1 MSDWPWPEDDR
12 LGRRSRVARM
22 YRDRLADADA
32 AACAELDEVMTA
44 LRQSWIYDGG
54 TNFDNHDLLTLEEA
68 AEWAD
73 VARNTVQKWIARGH
87 LERRV
92 NADRQVAV
100 LMAELIEYQQ
110 KRIS

>member
-1 MSDWPWPEDDR
+1 MSEWPWPEDDR
-12 LGRRSRVARM
+12 LGRRTRVAKF
-22 YRDRLADADA
+22 YRERLADVDA
-32 AACAELDEVMTA
+32 AACAELDEVMTV
-44 LRQSWIYDGG
+44 LGQPWVYDGHPH
-54 TNFDNHDLLTLEEA
+54 FDNHDLLTLEEA